1 MAASKLARRRRRRNR
16 QTGNG
21 SFSVFTFFLIA
32 AGIFFGLMFLGAAAV
47 GAGVGGVYLYLT
59 QDLPDPTELQTLPV
73 HQSSK
78 IYDRNG
84 VLLYTVN
91 DPTEGQRT
99 VLSYDEIPAV
109 MKQAIIAAEDRN
121 FYTNP
126 GYDVRGIA
134 RAVLGVVTGNFAGGG
149 STITQQLARAVFLTP
164 EFSVERKLRELL
176 LAVQIAER
184 FSKDEILAL
193 YLNLIAF
200 GNLAYGIE
208 AASVVYFDKP
218 ARELTLPEA
227 AMLAGIVQGP
237 SRLNPFVNVEG
248 AKARQ
253 QYVLNEMVDNGFISR
268 QEADAA
274 YAAELDYNEQSQ
286 PLRAPHFVF
295 YVRALL
301 EERYGAETLY
311 QGGLHVTTTLDIELQ
326 AEAERVAREHISR
339 LAVHD
344 ASNAALIAL
353 DPKTAEVLAM
363 LGSVD
368 YRDRSIDGQV
378 NVTTSLRQPGSAIK
392 PLFYAAAFEK
402 EGWTPATLIW
412 DVPYTVT
419 IPGSP
424 IYAPEN
430 YDEKFHGPA
439 TVRAALA
446 NSYNIPAVKTVQA
459 VGVNHGI
466 AMARRLGITSFAD
479 ETYYGPAVVLGGA
492 EVRLLD
498 LASAYSVFATNG
510 LYRAPEAILR
520 VTDSNGNVLYAYEP
534 PPGTQALS
542 PQIAYQI
549 TSILSD
555 NVARIP
561 LFGEDSWLKLDER
574 AAAAKTGTTDDS
586 KDNWTLGYT
595 PSLVVGVWVGN
606 SDGRPMKDTTG
617 LSGAGPIWNN
627 FMEAALELL
636 SLPKEEFERPD
647 GLVEVEV
654 CRATG
659 LLATPHCDDTREQE
673 ALATLCKL
681 VSGYQEIPY
690 CGGIYT
696 ELFIAGTEPT
706 EEDTFFVPFQIH
718 TESGLLAAPQTP
730 LDQVEERVYFIAP
743 PDEQDWFQQEEIPQ
757 PPTETHIPAPVA
769 PLALSWPQPDRPV
782 RNILEIRGN
791 VLLPGLAWYRVE
803 YGLGPEPTSWTLV
816 GQRTEPV
823 ENDVLMAWDTASPLR
838 LNGVFTVRV
847 VAQDTN
853 GRQQETRAR
862 VTVDNT
868 PPQVTLL
875 SPLDGAQLPP
885 GDVLIQAHA
894 SDQMLDRVEFYVDGK
909 KIGERRA
916 PPFEIHWKTLG
927 ATGVHTILVV
937 AYDKAIAH
945 NKTYNLTTTPQI
957 SVTLLE

>member
-1 MAASKLARRRRRRNR
+1 MATSTLARRRRRRSR
-16 QTGNG
+16 QSRGR
-21 SFSVFTFFLIA
+21 SFSVFSFFLIL
-32 AGIFFGLMFLGAAAV
+32 AGLFFGLAFVATAAV
-47 GAGVGGVYLYLT
+47 GAAVGGVYLYLA
-59 QDLPDPTELQTLPV
+59 QDLPDPTQLQTLPV

-84 VLLYTVN
+84 ALLYTVN

-99 VLSYDEIPAV
+99 VLSYDEIPSV

-218 ARELTLPEA
+218 AQDLTLPEA

-248 AKARQ
+248 AKIRQ
-253 QYVLNEMVDNGFISR
+253 RYVLNQMVENGFISQ
-268 QEADAA
+268 QEAADA
-274 YAAELDYNEQSQ
+274 YATELDYNEQSQ

-295 YVRALL
+295 YVRTLL
-301 EERYGAETLY
+301 EERYGPDTLFR
-311 QGGLHVTTTLDIELQ
+311 GGLHVTTTLDLELQ
-326 AEAERVAREHISR
+326 ALAERVAREHITR
-339 LAVHD
+339 LAAHD

-353 DPKTAEVLAM
+353 DPKTGEVLAM

-368 YRDRSIDGQV
+368 YGDRSIDGQV

-392 PLFYAAAFEK
+392 PLFYAAAFER
-402 EGWTPATLIW
+402 GWTPATLIW
-412 DVPYTVT
+412 DVPHNVH

-424 IYAPEN
+424 VYSPQN

-439 TVRAALA
+439 PVRAALA
-446 NSYNIPAVKTVQA
+446 NSYNIPAVKTVQH
-459 VGVNHGI
+459 VGVIDGI

-520 VTDSNGNVLYAYEP
+520 VTDSAGNVLYAYEP

-555 NVARIP
+555 NEARIP
-561 LFGEDSWLKLDER
+561 MFGADSDLKLSR
-574 AAAAKTGTTDDS
+574 PAAAKTGTTDDS

-595 PSLVVGVWVGN
+595 PNLVTGVWVGN

-617 LSGAGPIWNN
+617 LSGAGPIWNS
-627 FMEAALELL
+627 FMEAALALL
-636 SLPKEEFERPD
+636 ALPEEEFPRPA

-659 LLATPHCDDTREQE
+659 MLATPYCDDTREQE
-673 ALATLCKL
+673 ALATLCGL
-681 VSGYQEIPY
+681 VAGYQPTPY
-690 CGGIYT
+690 CGGTYM

-718 TESGLLAAPQTP
+718 KESGLLAAPQTP
-730 LDQVEERVYFIAP
+730 PDQVEERVYFIAP

-757 PPTETHIPAPVA
+757 PPTEAHIPVPVA
-769 PLALSWPQPDRPV
+769 PVALSWPQPDRPV
-782 RNILEIRGN
+782 RSILEIRGN
-791 VLLPGLAWYRVE
+791 VLLPGLAWFRVE
-803 YGLGPEPTSWTLV
+803 YGFGPEPASWELI
-816 GQRTEPV
+816 GQRTQPV
-823 ENDVLMAWDTASPLR
+823 ANDVIMPWDTASPLH

-847 VAQDTN
+847 VAQDVN
-853 GRQQETRAR
+853 GRQQEARAR

-875 SPLDGAQLPP
+875 TPREGAQLPP
-885 GDVLIQAHA
+885 GIVRIQALA

-909 KIGERRA
+909 KIAERRT
-916 PPFEIHWKTLG
+916 PPFEVEWNPLG

-937 AYDKAIAH
+937 AYDKAVAH
-945 NKTYNLTTTPQI
+945 DGTYNLATTPQI
-957 SVTLLE
+957 SVTVVE